1 MPVFSPF
8 FSKIGNLITFLLHIM
23 RLFFL
28 FLSALLLS
36 ASTLT
41 AQKKSISLEDI
52 WKNNT
57 FRTERLQALHPMSN
71 GTEYAVQNFDR
82 NTREGT
88 VAIYSYESGEK
99 VRTAVSTSA
108 INGLDYFISYE
119 FGPNEEQVLL
129 STKIEPIYRRSA
141 LGQYVVYNTLS
152 RKLTKVADELIQ
164 EPTFSPDGKKIAY
177 GRDNNLFI
185 LDIEKGVTSQI
196 TTNGQKNKIIN
207 GITDW
212 VYEEEFAFVR
222 AFDWSADSKHL
233 AYIMFDET
241 AVPEFS
247 MDVYGKG
254 LYQEQQVFKY
264 PKAGEANAKV
274 SVRVFDIEKKQLSL
288 LDFATKDAYY
298 VPRIQWTKDKDVLAV
313 QTLNRHQDVLKL
325 YAFDK
330 TNQKITTLLEER
342 DAAYV
347 DVTDNLTFLE
357 DNSFIW
363 TSEKDGWN
371 HIYHHNAD
379 GSVSKQ
385 VTSGNWEVTS
395 YYGYDQNTDRI
406 FYQSSENGS
415 INRGVYAIE
424 LHGGTKQELAAAT
437 GTNSADFSA
446 DFTYFINSFSDVNT
460 PWQFTLHSAEKGKK
474 VRTIKDN
481 KALKEVYGDFTIS
494 KKEFINIDVNG
505 ASLNAYMIK
514 PANFD
519 ETMEYPV
526 FMHQYSGPGSQQVKN
541 SWGGSNDYWFQ
552 MLAQEGYI
560 VVCVDPRGTG
570 LKGRDFKKVTQKEL
584 GKYEVQD
591 QIAAAQELGKRSYI
605 DADRIG
611 IWGWSYGG
619 FMASNCLFQGADT
632 FKMAIAVAPVTS
644 WRFYDT
650 IYTERYM
657 QTPQENPTGYDQNSP
672 LSHVNKLEG
681 DFMLV
686 HGSADDNVHVQ
697 NTTRLV
703 EALVQANKQF
713 LYFNYPDKNHGIF
726 GGNTR
731 YHLYSMM
738 TNFIKEKL

>member
-1 MPVFSPF
+1 
-8 FSKIGNLITFLLHIM
+8 M
-23 RLFFL
+23 RLPFL
-28 FLSALLLS
+28 FLSCLLLS
-36 ASTLT
+36 ASTLV

-52 WKNNT
+52 WKKGT
-57 FRTERLQALHPMSN
+57 FRSERLQALHPMSN
-71 GTEYAVQNFDR
+71 GTEYAVKNFDR
-82 NTREGT
+82 ATREGT
-88 VAIYSYESGEK
+88 VDIYSYKTGKK
-99 VRTAVSTSA
+99 VRTVVNTSL
-108 INGLDYFISYE
+108 IDGLDYFTSYK

-129 STKIEPIYRRSA
+129 ATKSKSIYRRSS
-141 LGQYVVYNTLS
+141 LGEYYVYNTLS

-177 GRDNNLFI
+177 GRDNNLFF
-185 LDIEKGVTSQI
+185 LDIEKDVTAQI
-196 TTNGQKNKIIN
+196 TTNGEKNKIIN

-222 AFDWSADSKHL
+222 AFDWSADSKHI

-241 AVPEFS
+241 EVPEFS
-247 MDVYGKG
+247 MDVYGKK
-254 LYQEQQVFKY
+254 LYQSQQVFKY

-274 SVRVFDIEKKQLSL
+274 SVRVLDLEKKKVSI
-288 LDFATKDAYY
+288 LDLIDLGGYY
-298 VPRIQWTKDKDVLAV
+298 IPRIQWTKDKDVLSV
-313 QTLNRHQDVLKL
+313 QVLNRHQNVLKL
-325 YAFDK
+325 LAFDK
-330 TNQKITTLLEER
+330 ASQELTTLLEET
-342 DAAYV
+342 DTAYV

-385 VTSGNWEVTS
+385 VTSGNWEVTA
-395 YYGYDQNTDRI
+395 YYGYDQNTDRVL
-406 FYQSSENGS
+406 YQSTENGS

-424 LHGGTKQELAAAT
+424 LHGDAKQDLATAQ

-446 DFTYFINSFSDVNT
+446 DFSYFINSFSNT
-460 PWQFTLHSAEKGKK
+460 ETPKKFTLHTAEKGKK
-474 VRTIKDN
+474 IRTIKQN
-481 KALKEVYGDFTIS
+481 KGLEKICKEFTIS
-494 KKEFINIDVNG
+494 EKEFFEVAVNG
-505 ASLNAYMIK
+505 VSLNAYMIK

-519 ETMEYPV
+519 PSKEYPV
-526 FMHQYSGPGSQQVKN
+526 LMYQYSGPGSQKVKN
-541 SWGGSNDYWFQ
+541 SWGGSDDYWFQ
-552 MLAQEGYI
+552 MLAQQGYI
-560 VVCVDPRGTG
+560 VVTVDPRGTG

-584 GKYEVQD
+584 GKYELQD
-591 QIAAAQELGKRSYI
+591 HVAVAQELGKRSYI

-619 FMASNCLFQGADT
+619 FMASNCLFQASDT
-632 FKMAIAVAPVTS
+632 FKMAIAVAPVSS

-672 LSHVNKLEG
+672 LSHVKKLKG
-681 DFMLV
+681 DFMLI

-697 NTTRLV
+697 NATRLV

-713 LYFNYPDKNHGIF
+713 SYFNYPDKNHGIY

-731 YHLYSMM
+731 YHLYTMM